1 MLAFLSLGSAPNP
14 MLQEGDLNSPLLQQH
29 PSSPFLADALLSS
42 ATSCTSTPMTPEE
55 PELFDLG
62 VDIQAELE
70 KDAPELSDFM
80 LLDPQGKMTLCCTH
94 TSFFSLSLQLSSL
107 SSHCLL
113 LCAASFVCCKPKK
126 HKIKWP

>member
-1 MLAFLSLGSAPNP
+1 

-94 TSFFSLSLQLSSL
+94 TFFFSLSLSLQLSSL

-113 LCAASFVCCKPKK
+113 LCAASFVCYKPKK
-126 HKIKWP
+126 HKIKCP

>member
-94 TSFFSLSLQLSSL
+94 TFFFSL
-107 SSHCLL
+107 CLCNFLPYL
-113 LCAASFVCCKPKK
+113 LTACFSVLHLLFVANLKS
-126 HKIKWP
+126 IR

>member
-1 MLAFLSLGSAPNP
+1 

-94 TSFFSLSLQLSSL
+94 TFFFSLSLSATFFLIFSL
-107 SSHCLL
+107 LASLCCIFCLL
-113 LCAASFVCCKPKK
+113 QT
-126 HKIKWP
+126 

>member
-1 MLAFLSLGSAPNP
+1 
-14 MLQEGDLNSPLLQQH
+14 MLQEADSNSPLLQQH
-29 PSSPFLADALLSS
+29 PLSPFLADALLSS

-80 LLDPQGKMTLCCTH
+80 LLDPQGKITLCCTH
-94 TSFFSLSLQLSSL
+94 TLFLSLTLCSFLPYLYAACISVL
-107 SSHCLL
+107 HLL
-113 LCAASFVCCKPKK
+113 FVTNLKA
-126 HKIKWP
+126 